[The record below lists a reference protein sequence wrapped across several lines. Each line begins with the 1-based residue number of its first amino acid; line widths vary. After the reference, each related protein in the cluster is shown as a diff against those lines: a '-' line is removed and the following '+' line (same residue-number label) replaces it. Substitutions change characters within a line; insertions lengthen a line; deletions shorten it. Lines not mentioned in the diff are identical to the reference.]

1 MAATVEPM
9 TMNARAALD
18 ELVAALQA
26 HFAAAQQRSGE
37 QDPLV
42 VQTYRRLADAFDTYD
57 EALYDAFAEV
67 TPLILYDDV
76 EDLRDD
82 QDDDLDDDDDDDD
95 EDEDDE
101 LDGDVD
107 DLDDDDM
114 DDDDLDEDDLDDD
127 EDDDLP
133 EVEDDLGLQDG
144 PAAGQPSGWARQSET
159 SSSA

>member
-1 MAATVEPM
+1 MTATVEPM
-9 TMNARAALD
+9 TTNARAALD

-42 VQTYRRLADAFDTYD
+42 EQTYRRLADAFEGYD
-57 EALYDAFAEV
+57 EALYDAFDEV
-67 TPLILYDDV
+67 TPFVLYDDV

-82 QDDDLDDDDDDDD
+82 LDDEDLDEDADDAGHADDVDEADDLDD
-95 EDEDDE
+95 
-101 LDGDVD
+101 L
-107 DLDDDDM
+107 

-133 EVEDDLGLQDG
+133 EVEDEFSDG
-144 PAAGQPSGWARQSET
+144 ENGESGQPSGWARQSET